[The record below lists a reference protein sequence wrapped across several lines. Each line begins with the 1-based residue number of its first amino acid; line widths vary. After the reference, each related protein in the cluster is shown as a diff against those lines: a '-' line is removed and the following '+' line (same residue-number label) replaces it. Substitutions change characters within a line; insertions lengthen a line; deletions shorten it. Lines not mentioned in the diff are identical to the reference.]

1 MTTEITKRTK
11 TDARLKELSLQEL
24 IEDCSMSAVNIAES
38 TVELGGLLSE
48 ISRRYGHEGI
58 NLACE
63 TLGLARPLASKLV
76 ACYRGVMHPA
86 IAIGTVSHCR
96 QLEKLTIEEQTDI
109 IEKGVPY
116 LEKLGKAHATK
127 RVPLEKLSPKQIAQV
142 FAGDKIRSEDEQFQ
156 FLKELAAEPKKEKP
170 VTGHK
175 PDYEVKNGKLVV
187 NRPHKF
193 TLRDLLAL
201 TAQL

>member
-24 IEDCSMSAVNIAES
+24 IEDCSQCAANIADS

-48 ISRRYGHEGI
+48 ISRRYGHDGI
-58 NLACE
+58 NMTCE

-76 ACYRGVMHPA
+76 ACYRGVIHPA
-86 IAIGTVSHCR
+86 IAIGSVSHCR
-96 QLEKLTIEEQTDI
+96 QLEKLTLEEQTNI

-116 LEKLGKAHATK
+116 LEKVGKTHRIK
-127 RVPLEKLSPKQIAQV
+127 FVPLEKLSPKQIAQV
-142 FAGDKIRSEDEQFQ
+142 FVGDKIRAEDEQFQ
-156 FLKELAAEPKKEKP
+156 YLKEMDAEPKKEKA
-170 VTGHK
+170 VTGRK

>member
-1 MTTEITKRTK
+1 MTTKITKTEAILR
-11 TDARLKELSLQEL
+11 ELSLQEL
-24 IEDCSMSAVNIAES
+24 IEDCSQCAANIADS

-48 ISRRYGHEGI
+48 ISRRYGHDGI
-58 NLACE
+58 NMTCE

-86 IAIGTVSHCR
+86 IAIGTVSHCK

-109 IEKGVPY
+109 IEKGVPC
-116 LEKLGKAHATK
+116 LEKIGKAHAMK

-170 VTGHK
+170 VTGRK

-187 NRPHKF
+187 NRPHNF
-193 TLRDLLAL
+193 TLRDVLAL